1 MNQWP
6 KALATACIFLT
17 RLPMPRFDAI
27 SAEDEG
33 RSLMFFPLVGVIIG
47 GLLSVLAIGLLTVF
61 SPLVLAALL
70 TAFWAAVTGGLHL
83 DGLADSADGWLGG
96 LGDVDRSLEIMHDSR
111 CGSGALV
118 AVTCLLIVKFSA
130 LTVIVQQQLWLA
142 LFIAPILGRC
152 VGPLIFLPGTFPY
165 TPYVQPTG
173 ISKNFIDHCPSSA
186 RSSTFFAVLACLL
199 LIGLFYSLKMT
210 LLVFGLNVV
219 MLALLRRLMLQRLG
233 GSTGDTAGATTEII
247 EVTTLLA
254 SIAVVL
260 N

>member
-1 MNQWP
+1 MSQWP
-6 KALATACIFLT
+6 KAFATACIFLT

-27 SAEDEG
+27 TAQDEG
-33 RSLMFFPLVGVIIG
+33 RSLIFFPLVGLIIG
-47 GLLSVLAIGLLTVF
+47 GLLCLLAMSLFSVF
-61 SPLVLAALL
+61 PPLVLAALL

-96 LGDVDRSLEIMHDSR
+96 LGDVNRSLEIMHDSR

-118 AVTCLLIVKFSA
+118 AVTCLLVVKFA
-130 LTVIVQQQLWLA
+130 VLTVIVQQQLWLA
-142 LFIAPILGRC
+142 LLVAPILGRGT
-152 VGPLIFLPGTFPY
+152 GPLLFLPGAFPY

-173 ISKNFIDHCPSSA
+173 ISKNFIDYCPNSA
-186 RSSTFFAVLACLL
+186 RATTLFAVLICLL
-199 LIGLFYSLKMT
+199 LIGIFYSLKMM
-210 LLVFGLNVV
+210 LIVIGLNVF
-219 MLALLRRLMLQRLG
+219 MLFLLRRLMLKRLG

-254 SIAVVL
+254 CIAEFY